1 MPEVAFLDA
10 VAAFLAGPAGLSPA
24 PGTVGFGEPVIG
36 DVLPLLMLSLVTVNR
51 LDIGLGGGLTEVS
64 QGALPVT
71 ATIDLAQPVL
81 PGPPPL
87 QLLDP
92 TRRLLTLPHG
102 GLIRADGLDGP
113 LGPGDIVVT
122 VAGQL
127 RTLSAGVPGPAQYA
141 VDPLVGQLAF
151 GAALPAAGAVV
162 ARYNLGIWERS
173 TTLIDGTL
181 DLGIWDTDL
190 PRLGA
195 ISAVAVR
202 ALLGAARG
210 PLPGLRRIGLASLG
224 AVAAPQSAGPFARM
238 RPARFGFQYE
248 HILDAPA
255 SSGGIIRRVPI
266 TSRLAA
272 FLHDPASGA
281 LVETIDVEIET

>member
-10 VAAFLAGPAGLSPA
+10 VTAFLAGPAGLSPA
-24 PGTVGFGEPVIG
+24 PGTVGFGIPVSG
-36 DVLPLLMLSLVTVNR
+36 ATLPLLSLSLATVNR

-81 PGPPPL
+81 PGPEPL

-102 GLIRADGLDGP
+102 GLVRADGLDSP
-113 LGPGDIVVT
+113 LGPVDIVVT
-122 VAGQL
+122 VAGQPRSL
-127 RTLSAGVPGPAQYA
+127 TAGVPGPTQYA
-141 VDPLVGQLAF
+141 IDPLVGQLAF
-151 GAALPAAGAVV
+151 GAALPAVGAVV

-190 PRLGA
+190 GRLGT
-195 ISAVAVR
+195 ISAAAVR
-202 ALLGAARG
+202 ALLGAAGG
-210 PLPGLRRIGLASLG
+210 PLPGLRRIALTSLG
-224 AVAAPQSAGPFARM
+224 EVTAPQTAAPLARM
-238 RPARFGFQYE
+238 RPARFGFQFE
-248 HILDAPA
+248 HIVDAPA

-266 TSRLAA
+266 TSRLTA
-272 FLHDPASGA
+272 FLRDPASGA
-281 LVETIDVEIET
+281 LVETLDVETET